1 LVNDIQLK
9 KNYDEIKKFIKGS
22 IAENAPI
29 IPLSGQSGANV
40 DALLNAIE
48 EYIPSPKIKKEDI
61 PIMLVARSFDV
72 NKPGK
77 EVADLLGTILGG
89 ALKQGILK
97 KGDDVAILPGVKVKD
112 KWEPLSAKIES
123 INYSGTFVEQA
134 IPGGSFGLSTSLD
147 PYFGKNDKLSGSV
160 VCLKDK
166 QINVYSNLELK
177 FKMLDN
183 SALKINEI
191 LLLNNWTAKTT
202 GVVKNIKKDVVSLA
216 LALPIA
222 SMKNERIPISRKIG
236 NRWKLSGW
244 GEIQ

>member
-1 LVNDIQLK
+1 
-9 KNYDEIKKFIKGS
+9 
-22 IAENAPI
+22 
-29 IPLSGQSGANV
+29 GQSGANV

-48 EYIPSPKIKKEDI
+48 EYIPSPKINKEDA

-77 EVADLLGTILGG
+77 EVKDLIGTILGG

-97 KGDDVAILPGVKVKD
+97 KGDGITILPGIKVKD
-112 KWEPLSAKIES
+112 AWEPIYAKIES
-123 INYSGTFVEQA
+123 LNYSNLFVDKVT
-134 IPGGSFGLSTSLD
+134 PGGSFGLSTSID
-147 PYFGKNDKLSGSV
+147 TYYGKNDKLSGSV

-166 QINVYSNLELK
+166 PITVYSSLELK
-177 FKMLDN
+177 FKILDDSML
-183 SALKINEI
+183 KTNEV

-202 GVVKNIKKDVVSLA
+202 GVIKSIKKDVVSLI

-222 SMKNERIPISRKIG
+222 SMKNERISISRKTG

-244 GEIQ
+244 GEIL